1 MADSKTVKEKLQEAI
16 AEEVATHRN
25 LKQLY
30 DKLTS
35 RMWAYQMGRGTAPS
49 SHEFEQWSQ
58 AVEELIQLKK
68 IGIEPDS
75 KY

>member
-1 MADSKTVKEKLQEAI
+1 MSEPKTVREKLQQAI

-49 SHEFEQWSQ
+49 NQEFEQWNQ
-58 AVEELIQLKK
+58 AVEQLVQLKK
-68 IGIEPDS
+68 IGIEPD
-75 KY
+75 